1 MQSDV
6 REQLRDALLAC
17 GFSRVAFTDTLPSR
31 HQGYWRAWTNAG
43 YAGEMLWLSTRRELR
58 TGYLGVSELLEG
70 AQTAIVLAVSYDHP
84 SKAASSGD
92 GIIAKYAQGQDYHR
106 VIRAMT
112 KSGMKEIQTYFPG
125 TQSRA
130 ATDSAPIP
138 ERELAVRAGLGWQ
151 GRHTNVIVP
160 GLGNYVFLSVILTT
174 AKIEPDIVETMAGGC
189 GSCTK
194 CLQVCPTGAL
204 VAPNT
209 LDPRRCISYWT
220 IEAKESI
227 PLDIRPLM
235 GNRIFGCDIC
245 VDICPWNSLASSV
258 PMPDFSWNPSFG
270 ALPLGDLFVNL
281 GSDDWFKRTFAGTPV
296 LRTGRAGLR
305 RNVAVAIGNSNDKT
319 LLSVLDA
326 GLSDESSIVREH
338 VQWAIQALING

>member
-17 GFSRVAFTDTLPSR
+17 GFSRVAFTDTQPSR
-31 HQGYWRAWTNAG
+31 HRGYWRAWTNAG

-58 TGYLGVSELLEG
+58 TGHLGVSELLEG

-84 SKAASSGD
+84 SKDASAGD
-92 GIIAKYAQGQDYHR
+92 GIIAKYAQGQDYHS
-106 VIRAMT
+106 VIRTMT
-112 KSGMKEIQTYFPG
+112 KAGMKEIQTFFPG
-125 TQSRA
+125 AHSRA

-138 ERELAVRAGLGWQ
+138 ERELAVRAGMGWQ

-174 AKIEPDIVETMAGGC
+174 AMIEPDSFETMAGGC

-194 CLQVCPTGAL
+194 CLKVCPTGAL

-245 VDICPWNSLASSV
+245 IDICPWNSLASSDQST
-258 PMPDFSWNPSFG
+258 DFSWNPDLG
-270 ALPLGDLFVNL
+270 ALPLGELFLNL
-281 GSDDWFKRTFAGTPV
+281 GSDDWFKRAFAGTPV

-319 LLSVLDA
+319 LQSVLEA
-326 GLSDESSIVREH
+326 GLSDESSMVREH
-338 VQWAIQALING
+338 VHWAIHALMND